1 VTDHLD
7 DDGKPCTKHAVASD
21 GLLAWAAVGSRI
33 SGFHHDTASKLQS
46 LMMAVDEA
54 NDILGDDRPDV
65 RIALET
71 ATTALRDIH
80 GLLTENRA
88 LAKSPQRKTTPVGA
102 MLDRAAAR
110 HGVKLVGDRG
120 AATAH
125 VALPS
130 IVHALSLL
138 LDLSA
143 GAVQSTRAVEV
154 AVTKGAE
161 AIEIRIVGAPIEA
174 GKPMV
179 NESIAV
185 AAYLVGREDGA
196 LRCNDR
202 GFVVQLPVAAATS
215 ARSPGDKP

>member
-7 DDGKPCTKHAVASD
+7 EDGKPCTKHAPASD

-54 NDILGDDRPDV
+54 TDIVGDDQPDV
-65 RIALET
+65 RIALDT
-71 ATTALRDIH
+71 AMTALRDIH

-88 LAKSPQRKTTPVGA
+88 LAKAPQRKATPLA
-102 MLDRAAAR
+102 DLFKRAAAR
-110 HGVKLVGDRG
+110 HGVKLVGDLG
-120 AATAH
+120 ASRVH
-125 VALPS
+125 VAAPS

-143 GAVQSTRAVEV
+143 GSLQSTRSVEV
-154 AVTKGAE
+154 AVSGTHDLQITVA
-161 AIEIRIVGAPIEA
+161 GAPVDA
-174 GKPMV
+174 SRPMV

-185 AAYLVGREDGA
+185 AAFLLAREDGA
-196 LRCNDR
+196 LRCSTR
-202 GFVVQLPVAAATS
+202 GFVVQLPTS
-215 ARSPGDKP
+215 DRSAGVKP